1 MQLAQFTGLGLVVV
15 GGLLAFLLRD
25 RATRGA
31 SNALAQTLA
40 GVVIGL
46 LGALAILTWTTD
58 LIPDDVEV
66 IGAVVVA
73 LAAAVMVVVLRLR
86 TGG

>member
-31 SNALAQTLA
+31 SNALAQMLA

-46 LGALAILTWTTD
+46 LGALAILMWTAD
-58 LIPDDVEV
+58 LVPDDLEW
-66 IGAVVVA
+66 IGAVMVA
-73 LAAAVMVVVLRLR
+73 LAAAILVVVVRLR

>member
-1 MQLAQFTGLGLVVV
+1 MQIAQFTGLGLVVV

-25 RATRGA
+25 GAARGA

-46 LGALAILTWTTD
+46 LGALAILMWTTD
-58 LIPDDVEV
+58 LIPDDLEW
-66 IGAVVVA
+66 IGAVAVA
-73 LAAAVMVVVLRLR
+73 LAATVLVIVVRLR
-86 TGG
+86 TDG

>member
-15 GGLLAFLLRD
+15 GGLLVFLLRD
-25 RATRGA
+25 GATRGA
-31 SNALAQTLA
+31 TNAVAQTLA

-46 LGALAILTWTTD
+46 LGALAILMWTTD
-58 LIPDDVEV
+58 LIPDDVEW
-66 IGAVVVA
+66 IGAAAVA
-73 LAAAVMVVVLRLR
+73 LAATILVIVVRVR

>member
-25 RATRGA
+25 GATRGA
-31 SNALAQTLA
+31 SNAFAQTLA

-46 LGALAILTWTTD
+46 LGALAILMWTTD
-58 LIPDDVEV
+58 LIPDDVEW
-66 IGAVVVA
+66 IGAIAVA
-73 LAAAVMVVVLRLR
+73 VAAAVLVIVVRFR